1 MLLPALLSLLPTA
14 NAQTFPTDWAD
25 MSQGGSSLI
34 DATSD
39 ASAPHMDIVG
49 DAQGAAGLW
58 QADADWIYLAMRID
72 DDPVAAS
79 SPSTELD
86 PGSWAFALELDSDPA
101 TVDEVVEL
109 AGPSPNLTV
118 LHNPGNL
125 PGTSAELDLDTTAN
139 DPADWSWEIVPAT
152 TSLNN
157 SPDYRIHLA
166 VKRSFLL
173 DRFSVGDTTEFRF
186 ALLTNNEYVSYV
198 LDDDLA
204 SPTGALADAWT
215 DFTTIDGDQDGLTTP
230 EEILLGSDPD
240 DTDSDND
247 GVSDYDE
254 VYLHG
259 TDPTACDHDND
270 GLPDGLELGVSAPLD
285 DTDTSAGCFSA
296 DEDTSTVTGA
306 RTPDSDNGGLVDGDE
321 DRNSNGNL
329 DSWETD
335 PNDPSDDVDADADGI
350 ADAIEDQCDL
360 GGPSTDR
367 DNDGIPDL
375 IEGLVDTDGDGTP
388 DFCDPD
394 SDGDGIPD
402 SEEGQADLDE
412 DGVPN
417 YQDDDSDDDGVPD
430 EDEPGDDDCD
440 GIPDFLDTDDDDACD
455 NPPLGEDGDD
465 YGLFTGGKFT
475 GGACS
480 QAPGSPSLWPFG
492 LVLLAGLRRRR
503 RGWAALSWL
512 LPGAAL
518 AGTAA
523 EPLDAQRFEAS
534 PGAEHFWT
542 LAPFQADQP
551 GAAFHFNYAD
561 DPLVYRHE
569 DGTETPVLGS
579 VGTANL
585 LGWTQ
590 LGPFRLG
597 ADLPLHLVSSGF
609 GVEGFRLIG
618 DTRLLADAEVWKR
631 DALHLVAGA
640 DLSLPTGAED
650 NWLGEQGIGGGAHL
664 QLAWNEGPLHLAARA
679 GARTGS
685 SVQLGDLVWGPKVPW
700 AAGAAWDATE
710 ALSVSGEITGDAI
723 LGSKATGRAPTEI
736 LGGVHMDLDDTLLL
750 HAGLGTGLSQGV
762 GAPDWRGIVSLGWH
776 PNRTSRGAAVLA
788 VVPTGPVPVRL
799 VVKNEDGL
807 PVAARIRILGAEE
820 RILQGNP
827 DGHTTFELARGA
839 HELVVWAEGYRVAE
853 RALDL
858 DDADKAVVEVV
869 LQEGRVK
876 IVGDQVRIFEKI
888 YFELDSSE
896 IRRES
901 FPLLDEVALLLMD
914 HPELELVAV
923 EGHTDDQGDDEY
935 NLELSLLRA
944 QAVRHYLVQVGV
956 EGPRLEA
963 YGYGE
968 SEPLVVGTSD
978 ESRAANRRV
987 EFHIRRRTPAP

>member
-1 MLLPALLSLLPTA
+1 MLLPALLALLPTLS
-14 NAQTFPTDWAD
+14 AQTWPTDWVD
-25 MSQGGSSLI
+25 MTSGGTSLI
-34 DATSD
+34 DVHQDVPNT
-39 ASAPHMDIVG
+39 HVDIVG

-58 QADADWIYLAMRID
+58 YADADWVYLAMRVD
-72 DDPVAAS
+72 DDPLQSFPS
-79 SPSTELD
+79 SVLD
-86 PGSWAFALELDSDPA
+86 KGSWAFALDLDSDLSNLEEA
-101 TVDEVVEL
+101 VEL
-109 AGPSPNLTV
+109 VGPTPNLAV
-118 LHNPGNL
+118 LHNAGGW
-125 PGTSAELDLDTTAN
+125 PGTTQAFDLETTIPM
-139 DPADWSWEIVPAT
+139 DPTDWSWEIVPAT
-152 TSLNN
+152 TSIN
-157 SPDYRIHLA
+157 SSTDYLVRLA
-166 VKRSFLL
+166 LKRSFLL
-173 DRFSVGDTTEFRF
+173 DRFSIVDTTEFRF
-186 ALLTNNEYVSYV
+186 ALLTDHEYISDE
-198 LDDDLA
+198 LDEDLA
-204 SPTGALADAWT
+204 SPTADLADAWT
-215 DFTTIDGDQDGLTTP
+215 DATTIDGDEDGLTTP
-230 EEILLGSDPD
+230 EEIGWGTDPND
-240 DTDSDND
+240 ADSDDD
-247 GVSDYDE
+247 GVSDFDE
-254 VYLHG
+254 VYLHD
-259 TDPTACDHDND
+259 TDPLDCDSDDD
-270 GLPDGLELGVSAPLD
+270 GLPDGLELGVEAPLD

-296 DEDTSTVTGA
+296 DDDSSTETEPSSADTDG
-306 RTPDSDNGGLVDGDE
+306 GGLIDGDE
-321 DRNSNGNL
+321 DRDANGHVG
-329 DSWETD
+329 DWETD
-335 PNDPSDDVDADADGI
+335 PNDPSDDVDSDGDGI

-360 GGPSTDR
+360 GGPDTDR
-367 DNDGIPDL
+367 DNDGIPDAT
-375 IEGLVDTDGDGTP
+375 EGLVDTDGDGIP

-402 SEEGQADLDE
+402 SEEGTEDLDE

-417 YQDDDSDDDGVPD
+417 YQDEDSDGDGVPD
-430 EDEPGDDDCD
+430 ENEPGDDDCD

-455 NPPLGEDGDD
+455 DPPLGEDEDG

-480 QAPGSPSLWPFG
+480 QTPASPSLWPVG

-503 RGWAALSWL
+503 RSWAALSLL
-512 LPGAAL
+512 LPGLAS

-523 EPLDAQRFEAS
+523 EPLDAQRFEAA

-542 LAPFQADQP
+542 LSPFQADQP

-569 DGTETPVLGS
+569 DGTETDVLGS

-585 LGWTQ
+585 LGWTL
-590 LGPFRLG
+590 LGPVRLG
-597 ADLPLHLVSSGF
+597 ADLPLHIVSSGY

-618 DTRLLADAEVWKR
+618 DTRLLADVVVLER
-631 DALHLVAGA
+631 DNLHLVAGA
-640 DLSLPTGAED
+640 DLSLPSGAED
-650 NWLGEQGIGGGAHL
+650 NWLGEQGAGGGAHL
-664 QLAWNEGPLHLAARA
+664 QLAWNDGPLHLAARA

-685 SVQLGDLVWGPKVPW
+685 GVQLGDLVWGPQIPW
-700 AAGAAWDATE
+700 AAGAAWDATD
-710 ALSVSGEITGDAI
+710 ALSVSGELTGDAI

-736 LGGVHMDLDDTLLL
+736 LGGVHLDLDDTVLL
-750 HAGLGTGLSQGV
+750 HAGLGKGLTQGV
-762 GAPDWRGIVSLGWH
+762 GAPDWRGVVSLGWH

-807 PVAARIRILGAEE
+807 PVAARIRILGTEE
-820 RILQGNP
+820 RVLEGNP

-839 HELVVWAEGYRVAE
+839 HELVIWAEGYRVAE

-876 IVGDQVRIFEKI
+876 IVGDQVRIFDKI

-896 IRRES
+896 IRRDS
-901 FPLLDEVALLLMD
+901 FPLLDEVALLLMN
-914 HPELELVAV
+914 HTELELVAV

-944 QAVRHYLVQVGV
+944 QAVRHYLEQVGV
-956 EGPRLEA
+956 EALRLEA

-968 SEPLVVGTSD
+968 SEPLVVGTSE

>member
-1 MLLPALLSLLPTA
+1 MLLPALLALLPTA
-14 NAQTFPTDWAD
+14 SAQTFPTNWVD
-25 MSQGGSSLI
+25 MSQGASSLI
-34 DATSD
+34 DVALDATFT
-39 ASAPHMDIVG
+39 HVDIVG

-58 QADADWIYLAMRID
+58 YADADWVYLAMRVD
-72 DDPVAAS
+72 DDPIQTS
-79 SPSTELD
+79 SPSTVLD
-86 PGSWAFALELDSDPA
+86 PGSWAFALDLDGDLE
-101 TVDEVVEL
+101 TLDEVVEL
-109 AGPSPNLTV
+109 AGPTPNLAV
-118 LHNPGNL
+118 LHNPGST
-125 PGTSAELDLDTTAN
+125 PGTDAVLTLDAATIDA
-139 DPADWSWEIVPAT
+139 ADWAWEIVEAT
-152 TSLNN
+152 TSINF
-157 SPDYRIHLA
+157 SQDFMIHLA
-166 VKRSFLL
+166 LKRSFLQ
-173 DRFSVGDTTEFRF
+173 DRFSLGDTTEFRL
-186 ALLTNNEYVSYV
+186 ALLTDDQYLSYV

-204 SPTGALADAWT
+204 SPSADLADAWT
-215 DFTTIDGDQDGLTTP
+215 DATTIDGDEDGLTTP
-230 EEILLGSDPD
+230 EEILLGTDPND
-240 DTDSDND
+240 ADSDDD
-247 GVSDYDE
+247 GLSDSDE
-254 VYLHG
+254 VHLHG
-259 TDPTACDHDND
+259 TDPLDCDDDDD
-270 GLPDGLELGVSAPLD
+270 GLPDGLEVGVAAPLD

-296 DEDTSTVTGA
+296 DDDDSTTTEP
-306 RTPDSDNGGLVDGDE
+306 RISDSDEGGLVDGDE
-321 DRNSNGNL
+321 DRDSNGHVG
-329 DSWETD
+329 DWETD
-335 PNDPSDDVDADADGI
+335 PNDPSDDVDSDGDGI

-360 GGPSTDR
+360 GGPGTDR
-367 DNDGIPDL
+367 DNDGIPDAT
-375 IEGLVDTDGDGTP
+375 EGLVDTDGDGIP

-402 SEEGQADLDE
+402 SEEGTEDLDD

-417 YQDDDSDDDGVPD
+417 YQDDDSDGDGVPD
-430 EDEPGDDDCD
+430 ENEPGDDDCD

-455 NPPLGEDGDD
+455 DPPLGDGEDD

-480 QAPGSPSLWPFG
+480 QAPGTPSLWPVG

-503 RGWAALSWL
+503 SWAALGLL
-512 LPGAAL
+512 LPGL
-518 AGTAA
+518 AWGGTAA
-523 EPLDAQRFEAS
+523 EPLDAQRFEAA

-542 LAPFQADQP
+542 LSPFQADQP

-569 DGTETPVLGS
+569 DGTETKVLGS

-585 LGWTQ
+585 LGWTN
-590 LGPFRLG
+590 LGPVRLG

-609 GVEGFRLIG
+609 GVDGFRLIG
-618 DTRLLADAEVWKR
+618 DTRLLADTVFL
-631 DALHLVAGA
+631 DTGDLLGSVGA
-640 DLSLPTGAED
+640 NLSLPTGAED
-650 NWLGEQGIGGGAHL
+650 NWLGEQGAGGGAHL
-664 QLAWNEGPLHLAARA
+664 QLAWNDGPLHLAARA

-685 SVQLGDLVWGPKVPW
+685 GVQLGDLVWGPQIPW
-700 AAGAAWDATE
+700 AAGAAWDATD
-710 ALSVSGEITGDAI
+710 AVSVSGELTGDAI

-736 LGGVHMDLDDTLLL
+736 LGGVHLDLDDTVLL
-750 HAGLGTGLSQGV
+750 HAGLGKGLTQGV
-762 GAPDWRGIVSLGWH
+762 GAPDWRGVVTLGWH
-776 PNRTSRGAAVLA
+776 PKRTSRGAAVLA

-807 PVAARIRILGAEE
+807 PVAARIRILGTEK

-839 HELVVWAEGYRVAE
+839 HELVIWAEGYRVAE

-876 IVGDQVRIFEKI
+876 IVGDQVRIFDKI

-901 FPLLDEVALLLMD
+901 FPLLDEVALLLMN
-914 HPELELVAV
+914 HLELELVAV

-944 QAVRHYLVQVGV
+944 QAVRHYLEQVGV
-956 EGPRLEA
+956 EALRLEA